1 MPEEKYM
8 RRAIELA
15 KKGSGHVNPN
25 PLVGAVIVK
34 DGEIIGEGY
43 HECYGQLHAERNAIA
58 NARKRG
64 NNIEGSTI
72 YVTLEPCCH
81 YGKTPPCTEAII
93 EEKIARVVVGS
104 DDPNPLVSGKGFKLL
119 REKGIEVIP
128 HFLKEECD
136 AMNHVFFHY
145 ISTGTPYV
153 AMKYAMT
160 MDGKIACY
168 TGDSKWVTG
177 EESRAHVQTLRNHYK
192 GIMAGIGTVLADD
205 PMLSCRIEGGRD
217 PVRIIADSHL
227 RIPMDSQLV
236 RTAKQQPLIVACLPD
251 ADETKAVQLEEK
263 GVEVLRIPGIAVNDF
278 SGSSSDSVLKYKD
291 RLLADNLADNNISR
305 EVDSDIIEEKQKEV
319 ISLPVLMKELGSRKI
334 DGILLEGGGQ
344 LNESALQAGIV
355 QRVYCYIAP
364 KIFGGAQA
372 KTPVEGQGLAK
383 AADAWHFKRKLIER
397 QVVCLQELLRKLEK
411 SRASKKVRIPL
422 SLQLRQ
428 ILF

>member
-25 PLVGAVIVK
+25 PLVGAVIVR

-58 NARKRG
+58 NAKKRG
-64 NNIEGSTI
+64 NSLEGSTI

-104 DDPNPLVSGKGFKLL
+104 DDPNPLVSGKGFQML

-145 ISTGTPYV
+145 IRTGTPYV

-205 PMLSCRIEGGRD
+205 PMLNCRIEGGRD
-217 PVRIIADSHL
+217 PIRIIADSHL

-236 RTAKQQPLIVACLPD
+236 RTAGQQSLIVACLPD
-251 ADETKAVQLEEK
+251 ADEEKAVQLQEK
-263 GVEVLRIPGIAVNDF
+263 GVEVLRIPGVTT
-278 SGSSSDSVLKYKD
+278 
-291 RLLADNLADNNISR
+291 ADIT
-305 EVDSDIIEEKQKEV
+305 EEQKEV
-319 ISLPVLMKELGSRKI
+319 ISLPVLMKELGARKI

-355 QRVYCYIAP
+355 DRIYCYIAP

-372 KTPVEGQGLAK
+372 KTPVEGQGLTR
-383 AADAWHFKRKLIER
+383 AADAWQFKRIGMQEFGQDILLEYEKA
-397 QVVCLQELLRKLEK
+397 QEL
-411 SRASKKVRIPL
+411 
-422 SLQLRQ
+422 Q
-428 ILF
+428 

>member
-25 PLVGAVIVK
+25 PLVGAVIVR

-58 NARKRG
+58 NAKKRG
-64 NNIEGSTI
+64 NSLEGSTI

-104 DDPNPLVSGKGFKLL
+104 DDPNPLVSGKGFQML

-145 ISTGTPYV
+145 IRTGTPYV

-205 PMLSCRIEGGRD
+205 PMLNCRIEGGRD
-217 PVRIIADSHL
+217 PIRIIADSHL

-236 RTAKQQPLIVACLPD
+236 RTAGQQPLIVACLPD
-251 ADETKAVQLEEK
+251 ADEEKAAQLQEK
-263 GVEVLRIPGIAVNDF
+263 GVEVLRIPGVTT
-278 SGSSSDSVLKYKD
+278 
-291 RLLADNLADNNISR
+291 ADIT
-305 EVDSDIIEEKQKEV
+305 EEQKEV
-319 ISLPVLMKELGSRKI
+319 ISLPVLMKELGARKI

-355 QRVYCYIAP
+355 DRIYCYIAP

-372 KTPVEGQGLAK
+372 KTPVEGQGLTR
-383 AADAWHFKRKLIER
+383 AADAWQFNRIGMQDFGQDILLEYEKA
-397 QVVCLQELLRKLEK
+397 QEL
-411 SRASKKVRIPL
+411 
-422 SLQLRQ
+422 Q
-428 ILF
+428 

>member
-1 MPEEKYM
+1 MREEKYM

-25 PLVGAVIVK
+25 PLVGAVIVR

-58 NARKRG
+58 NAKKRG
-64 NNIEGSTI
+64 NSLEGSTI

-104 DDPNPLVSGKGFKLL
+104 DDPNPLVSGKGFQML

-145 ISTGTPYV
+145 IRTGTPYV

-205 PMLSCRIEGGRD
+205 PMLNCRIEGGRD
-217 PVRIIADSHL
+217 PIRIIADSHL
-227 RIPMDSQLV
+227 RIPIDSQLV
-236 RTAKQQPLIVACLPD
+236 RTAGQQPLIVACLPD
-251 ADETKAVQLEEK
+251 ADEEKAAQLQEK
-263 GVEVLRIPGIAVNDF
+263 GVEVLRIPGVTT
-278 SGSSSDSVLKYKD
+278 
-291 RLLADNLADNNISR
+291 ADIT
-305 EVDSDIIEEKQKEV
+305 EEQKEV
-319 ISLPVLMKELGSRKI
+319 ISLPVLMKELGARKI

-355 QRVYCYIAP
+355 DRIYCYIAP

-372 KTPVEGQGLAK
+372 KTPVEGQGLTR
-383 AADAWHFKRKLIER
+383 AADAWQFNRIGMQEFGQDILLEYEKA
-397 QVVCLQELLRKLEK
+397 QEL
-411 SRASKKVRIPL
+411 
-422 SLQLRQ
+422 Q
-428 ILF
+428 

>member
-177 EESRAHVQTLRNHYK
+177 EESRHFA
-192 GIMAGIGTVLADD
+192 
-205 PMLSCRIEGGRD
+205 
-217 PVRIIADSHL
+217 II
-227 RIPMDSQLV
+227 I
-236 RTAKQQPLIVACLPD
+236 
-251 ADETKAVQLEEK
+251 
-263 GVEVLRIPGIAVNDF
+263 
-278 SGSSSDSVLKYKD
+278 
-291 RLLADNLADNNISR
+291 
-305 EVDSDIIEEKQKEV
+305 
-319 ISLPVLMKELGSRKI
+319 KELWLESEQF
-334 DGILLEGGGQ
+334 LLMTRC
-344 LNESALQAGIV
+344 SAVVSKVEETRFVLLQTAICGFRWI
-355 QRVYCYIAP
+355 
-364 KIFGGAQA
+364 
-372 KTPVEGQGLAK
+372 
-383 AADAWHFKRKLIER
+383 
-397 QVVCLQELLRKLEK
+397 
-411 SRASKKVRIPL
+411 L
-422 SLQLRQ
+422 SLYEQRSNSL
-428 ILF
+428 LS

>member
-25 PLVGAVIVK
+25 PLVGAVIVR

-58 NARKRG
+58 NAKKRG
-64 NNIEGSTI
+64 NSLEGSTI

-104 DDPNPLVSGKGFKLL
+104 DDPNPFVSGKGFQML

-145 ISTGTPYV
+145 IRTGTPYV

-205 PMLSCRIEGGRD
+205 PMLNCRIEGGRD
-217 PVRIIADSHL
+217 PIRIIADSHL
-227 RIPMDSQLV
+227 RIPIDSQLV
-236 RTAKQQPLIVACLPD
+236 RTAVQQPLIVACLPD
-251 ADETKAVQLEEK
+251 ADEEKAAQLQEK
-263 GVEVLRIPGIAVNDF
+263 GVEVLRIPGVTT
-278 SGSSSDSVLKYKD
+278 
-291 RLLADNLADNNISR
+291 ADIT
-305 EVDSDIIEEKQKEV
+305 EEQKEV
-319 ISLPVLMKELGSRKI
+319 ISLPVLMKELVARKI
-334 DGILLEGGGQ
+334 YGILLEGGGQ

-355 QRVYCYIAP
+355 DRIYCYIAP

-372 KTPVEGQGLAK
+372 KTPVEGQGLTR
-383 AADAWHFKRKLIER
+383 AADAWQFNRIGMQEFGQDILLEYEKA
-397 QVVCLQELLRKLEK
+397 QEL
-411 SRASKKVRIPL
+411 
-422 SLQLRQ
+422 Q
-428 ILF
+428 

>member
-8 RRAIELA
+8 RRAIKLA

-25 PLVGAVIVK
+25 PLVGAVIVR

-58 NARKRG
+58 NAKKRG
-64 NNIEGSTI
+64 NSLEGSTI

-104 DDPNPLVSGKGFKLL
+104 DDPNPLVSGKGFQML

-145 ISTGTPYV
+145 IRTGTPYV

-160 MDGKIACY
+160 MDGNIACY

-205 PMLSCRIEGGRD
+205 PMLNCRIEGGRD
-217 PVRIIADSHL
+217 PIRIIADSHL

-236 RTAKQQPLIVACLPD
+236 RTAGQQPLIVACLPD
-251 ADETKAVQLEEK
+251 ADEEKAAQLQEK
-263 GVEVLRIPGIAVNDF
+263 GVEVLRIPGVPT
-278 SGSSSDSVLKYKD
+278 
-291 RLLADNLADNNISR
+291 ADIT
-305 EVDSDIIEEKQKEV
+305 EEQKEV
-319 ISLPVLMKELGSRKI
+319 ISLPVLMKELGARKI

-355 QRVYCYIAP
+355 DRIYCYIAP

-372 KTPVEGQGLAK
+372 KTPVEGQGLTR
-383 AADAWHFKRKLIER
+383 AADAWQFKRIGMQEFGQDILLEYEKA
-397 QVVCLQELLRKLEK
+397 QEL
-411 SRASKKVRIPL
+411 
-422 SLQLRQ
+422 Q
-428 ILF
+428 

>member
-25 PLVGAVIVK
+25 PLVGAVIVR

-58 NARKRG
+58 NAKKRG
-64 NNIEGSTI
+64 NSLEGSTI

-93 EEKIARVVVGS
+93 EEKIAKVVVGS
-104 DDPNPLVSGKGFKLL
+104 DDPNPLVSGKGFQML

-145 ISTGTPYV
+145 IRTGTPYV

-205 PMLSCRIEGGRD
+205 PMLNCRIEGGRD
-217 PVRIIADSHL
+217 PIRIIADSHL

-236 RTAKQQPLIVACLPD
+236 RTAGQQLLIVACLPD
-251 ADETKAVQLEEK
+251 ADEKKAAQLQEK
-263 GVEVLRIPGIAVNDF
+263 GVEVLRIPGVTT
-278 SGSSSDSVLKYKD
+278 
-291 RLLADNLADNNISR
+291 ADIT
-305 EVDSDIIEEKQKEV
+305 EEQKEV
-319 ISLPVLMKELGSRKI
+319 ISLPVLMRELGARKI

-355 QRVYCYIAP
+355 DRIYCYIAP

-372 KTPVEGQGLAK
+372 KTPVEGQGLTR
-383 AADAWHFKRKLIER
+383 AADAWQFKRIGIQEFGQDILLEYEK
-397 QVVCLQELLRKLEK
+397 LQEL
-411 SRASKKVRIPL
+411 
-422 SLQLRQ
+422 Q
-428 ILF
+428 

>member
-25 PLVGAVIVK
+25 PLVGAVIVR
-34 DGEIIGEGY
+34 DGEVIGEGY

-58 NARKRG
+58 NAKKRG
-64 NNIEGSTI
+64 NSLEGSTI

-104 DDPNPLVSGKGFKLL
+104 DDPNPLVSGKGFQML

-145 ISTGTPYV
+145 IRTGTPYV

-205 PMLSCRIEGGRD
+205 PMLNCRIEGGRD
-217 PVRIIADSHL
+217 PIRIITDSHL

-236 RTAKQQPLIVACLPD
+236 RTAGQQPLIVACLPD
-251 ADETKAVQLEEK
+251 ADEEKAAQLQEK
-263 GVEVLRIPGIAVNDF
+263 GVEVLRIAGVTT
-278 SGSSSDSVLKYKD
+278 
-291 RLLADNLADNNISR
+291 ADIT
-305 EVDSDIIEEKQKEV
+305 EEQKEV
-319 ISLPVLMKELGSRKI
+319 ISLPVLMKELGARKI

-355 QRVYCYIAP
+355 DRIYCYIAP

-372 KTPVEGQGLAK
+372 KTPVEGQGLTR
-383 AADAWHFKRKLIER
+383 AADAWQFNRIGMQEFGQDILLEYEKA
-397 QVVCLQELLRKLEK
+397 QEL
-411 SRASKKVRIPL
+411 
-422 SLQLRQ
+422 Q
-428 ILF
+428 

>member
-8 RRAIELA
+8 RRAIKLA

-25 PLVGAVIVK
+25 PLVGAVIVR
-34 DGEIIGEGY
+34 DGEIIGEGSP
-43 HECYGQLHAERNAIA
+43 ECYGQLHAERTAIA
-58 NARKRG
+58 NAKKRG
-64 NNIEGSTI
+64 NSLEGSTI

-104 DDPNPLVSGKGFKLL
+104 DDPNPLVSGKGFQML

-145 ISTGTPYV
+145 IRTGTPYV

-205 PMLSCRIEGGRD
+205 PMLNCRIEGGRD
-217 PVRIIADSHL
+217 PIRIIADSHL

-236 RTAKQQPLIVACLPD
+236 RTAGQQPLIVACLPD
-251 ADETKAVQLEEK
+251 ADEEKAAQLQEK
-263 GVEVLRIPGIAVNDF
+263 GVEVLRIPGVTT
-278 SGSSSDSVLKYKD
+278 
-291 RLLADNLADNNISR
+291 ADIT
-305 EVDSDIIEEKQKEV
+305 EEQKEV
-319 ISLPVLMKELGSRKI
+319 ISLPVLMKELGVRKI

-355 QRVYCYIAP
+355 DRIYCYIAP

-372 KTPVEGQGLAK
+372 KTPVEGQGLTR
-383 AADAWHFKRKLIER
+383 AADAWQFNRIGMQEFGQDILLEYEKA
-397 QVVCLQELLRKLEK
+397 QEL
-411 SRASKKVRIPL
+411 
-422 SLQLRQ
+422 Q
-428 ILF
+428 

>member
-25 PLVGAVIVK
+25 PLVGAVIVR

-58 NARKRG
+58 IAKMRG
-64 NNIEGSTI
+64 NSLEGSTI

-104 DDPNPLVSGKGFKLL
+104 DDPNPLVSGKGFQML

-128 HFLKEECD
+128 HFLKEKCD
-136 AMNHVFFHY
+136 AMNHELFHY
-145 ISTGTPYV
+145 IRTGTPYV

-205 PMLSCRIEGGRD
+205 PMLNCRIEGGRD
-217 PVRIIADSHL
+217 PIRIIADSHL
-227 RIPMDSQLV
+227 RIPMDSRHV
-236 RTAKQQPLIVACLPD
+236 RTAGPQPLIVACLPD
-251 ADETKAVQLEEK
+251 ADEEKAAQLQEK
-263 GVEVLRIPGIAVNDF
+263 GVEVLRIPGVTT
-278 SGSSSDSVLKYKD
+278 
-291 RLLADNLADNNISR
+291 ADIT
-305 EVDSDIIEEKQKEV
+305 EEQKEV
-319 ISLPVLMKELGSRKI
+319 ISLPVLMKELGARKI

-355 QRVYCYIAP
+355 DRIYCYIAP

-372 KTPVEGQGLAK
+372 KTPVEGQGLTR
-383 AADAWHFKRKLIER
+383 AADAWQFNRIGMQEFGQDILLEYEKA
-397 QVVCLQELLRKLEK
+397 QEL
-411 SRASKKVRIPL
+411 
-422 SLQLRQ
+422 Q
-428 ILF
+428 

>member
-25 PLVGAVIVK
+25 PLVGAVIVR

-58 NARKRG
+58 NAKKRG
-64 NNIEGSTI
+64 NSLEGSTI

-104 DDPNPLVSGKGFKLL
+104 DDPNPLVSGKGFQML

-145 ISTGTPYV
+145 IRTGTPYV

-205 PMLSCRIEGGRD
+205 PMLNCRIEGGRD
-217 PVRIIADSHL
+217 PIRIIADSHL
-227 RIPMDSQLV
+227 RIPIDSQLV
-236 RTAKQQPLIVACLPD
+236 RTAGQQPLIVACLPD
-251 ADETKAVQLEEK
+251 ADEEKAAQLQEK
-263 GVEVLRIPGIAVNDF
+263 GVEVLRIPGVTT
-278 SGSSSDSVLKYKD
+278 
-291 RLLADNLADNNISR
+291 ADIT
-305 EVDSDIIEEKQKEV
+305 EEQKEV
-319 ISLPVLMKELGSRKI
+319 ISLPVLMKKLGARKI

-355 QRVYCYIAP
+355 DRIYCYIAP

-372 KTPVEGQGLAK
+372 KTPVEGQGLTR
-383 AADAWHFKRKLIER
+383 AADAWQFNRIGMQEFGQDILLEYEKA
-397 QVVCLQELLRKLEK
+397 QEL
-411 SRASKKVRIPL
+411 
-422 SLQLRQ
+422 Q
-428 ILF
+428 

>member
-25 PLVGAVIVK
+25 PLVGAVIVR

-58 NARKRG
+58 NAKKRG
-64 NNIEGSTI
+64 NSLEGSTI

-81 YGKTPPCTEAII
+81 YGKTPPCTEAIV

-104 DDPNPLVSGKGFKLL
+104 DDPNPLVSGKGFQML

-145 ISTGTPYV
+145 IRTGTPYV

-205 PMLSCRIEGGRD
+205 PMLNCRIEGGRD
-217 PVRIIADSHL
+217 PIRIIADSHL

-236 RTAKQQPLIVACLPD
+236 RTAGQQPLIVACLPD
-251 ADETKAVQLEEK
+251 ADEEKAAQLQEK
-263 GVEVLRIPGIAVNDF
+263 GVEVLRIPGVTT
-278 SGSSSDSVLKYKD
+278 
-291 RLLADNLADNNISR
+291 ADIT
-305 EVDSDIIEEKQKEV
+305 EEQKEV
-319 ISLPVLMKELGSRKI
+319 ISLPVLMKELGARKI

-355 QRVYCYIAP
+355 DRIYCYIAP

-372 KTPVEGQGLAK
+372 KTPVEGQGLTR
-383 AADAWHFKRKLIER
+383 AADAWQFNRIGMQEFGQDILLEYEKA
-397 QVVCLQELLRKLEK
+397 QEL
-411 SRASKKVRIPL
+411 
-422 SLQLRQ
+422 Q
-428 ILF
+428 

>member
-15 KKGSGHVNPN
+15 KRGSGHVNPN
-25 PLVGAVIVK
+25 PLVGAVIVR
-34 DGEIIGEGY
+34 DGEILGEGY

-58 NARKRG
+58 NAKKRG
-64 NNIEGSTI
+64 NNLEGSTI

-104 DDPNPLVSGKGFKLL
+104 DDPNPLVSGKGFQML

-145 ISTGTPYV
+145 ISTGRPYV

-192 GIMAGIGTVLADD
+192 GIMAGIGTVFADD
-205 PMLSCRIEGGRD
+205 PMLNCRIEGGRD
-217 PVRIIADSHL
+217 PIRIIADSHL

-236 RTAKQQPLIVACLPD
+236 RTAGQQPLIVACLPD
-251 ADETKAVQLEEK
+251 ADETKATQLQEK
-263 GVEVLRIPGIAVNDF
+263 GVEVLRIPGIAINDF
-278 SGSSSDSVLKYKD
+278 LGADSTTTLED
-291 RLLADNLADNNISR
+291 TG
-305 EVDSDIIEEKQKEV
+305 IEEDKQREV
-319 ISLPVLMKELGSRKI
+319 ISLPILMKELGDRKI

-355 QRVYCYIAP
+355 DRVYCYIAP
-364 KIFGGAQA
+364 KIFGGVQA
-372 KTPVEGQGLAK
+372 KTPVEGQGLTR
-383 AADAWHFKRKLIER
+383 AADAWHFKRIGMQEFGQDILLEYER
-397 QVVCLQELLRKLEK
+397 TQQ
-411 SRASKKVRIPL
+411 
-422 SLQLRQ
+422 
-428 ILF
+428 

>member
-25 PLVGAVIVK
+25 PLVGAVIVR

-58 NARKRG
+58 NAKKRG
-64 NNIEGSTI
+64 NSLEGSTI

-104 DDPNPLVSGKGFKLL
+104 DDPNPLVSGKGFQML

-145 ISTGTPYV
+145 IRTGTPYV

-205 PMLSCRIEGGRD
+205 PMLNCRIEGGRD
-217 PVRIIADSHL
+217 PIRIIADSYL

-236 RTAKQQPLIVACLPD
+236 RTAGQQPLIVACLPD
-251 ADETKAVQLEEK
+251 ADEEKAAQLQEK
-263 GVEVLRIPGIAVNDF
+263 GIEVLRIPGVTT
-278 SGSSSDSVLKYKD
+278 
-291 RLLADNLADNNISR
+291 ADIT
-305 EVDSDIIEEKQKEV
+305 EEQKEV
-319 ISLPVLMKELGSRKI
+319 ISLPVLMKELGARKI

-355 QRVYCYIAP
+355 DRIYCYIAP

-372 KTPVEGQGLAK
+372 KTPVEGQGLTR
-383 AADAWHFKRKLIER
+383 AADAWQFNRIGMQEFGQDILLEYEKA
-397 QVVCLQELLRKLEK
+397 QEL
-411 SRASKKVRIPL
+411 
-422 SLQLRQ
+422 Q
-428 ILF
+428 

>member
-25 PLVGAVIVK
+25 PLVGAVIVR

-58 NARKRG
+58 NAKKRG
-64 NNIEGSTI
+64 NSLEGSTI

-104 DDPNPLVSGKGFKLL
+104 DDPNPLVSGKGFQML

-128 HFLKEECD
+128 HFLKEECG

-145 ISTGTPYV
+145 IRTGTPYV

-205 PMLSCRIEGGRD
+205 PMLNCRIEGGRD
-217 PVRIIADSHL
+217 PIRIIADSHL

-236 RTAKQQPLIVACLPD
+236 RTAGQQPLIVACLPD
-251 ADETKAVQLEEK
+251 ADEEKAAQLQEK
-263 GVEVLRIPGIAVNDF
+263 GVEVLRIPGVTT
-278 SGSSSDSVLKYKD
+278 
-291 RLLADNLADNNISR
+291 ADIT
-305 EVDSDIIEEKQKEV
+305 EEQKEV
-319 ISLPVLMKELGSRKI
+319 ISLPVLMKELGARKI

-355 QRVYCYIAP
+355 DRLYCYIAP

-372 KTPVEGQGLAK
+372 KTPVEGQGLTR
-383 AADAWHFKRKLIER
+383 AADAWQFNRIGMQEFGQDILLEYEKA
-397 QVVCLQELLRKLEK
+397 QEL
-411 SRASKKVRIPL
+411 
-422 SLQLRQ
+422 Q
-428 ILF
+428 

>member
-15 KKGSGHVNPN
+15 KKGSDHVNPN
-25 PLVGAVIVK
+25 PLVGAVIVR

-58 NARKRG
+58 NAKKRG
-64 NNIEGSTI
+64 NSLEGSTI

-104 DDPNPLVSGKGFKLL
+104 DDPNPLVSGKGFQML

-145 ISTGTPYV
+145 IRTGTPYV

-205 PMLSCRIEGGRD
+205 PMLNCRIEGGRD
-217 PVRIIADSHL
+217 PIRIIADSHL

-236 RTAKQQPLIVACLPD
+236 RTAGQQPLIVACLPD
-251 ADETKAVQLEEK
+251 ADEEKAAQLQEK
-263 GVEVLRIPGIAVNDF
+263 GVEVLRIPGVTT
-278 SGSSSDSVLKYKD
+278 
-291 RLLADNLADNNISR
+291 ADIT
-305 EVDSDIIEEKQKEV
+305 EEQKEV
-319 ISLPVLMKELGSRKI
+319 ISLPVLMKELGARKI

-355 QRVYCYIAP
+355 DRIYCYIAP

-372 KTPVEGQGLAK
+372 KTPVEGQGLTR
-383 AADAWHFKRKLIER
+383 AADAWQFNRIGMQEFGQDILLEYEKA
-397 QVVCLQELLRKLEK
+397 QEL
-411 SRASKKVRIPL
+411 
-422 SLQLRQ
+422 Q
-428 ILF
+428 

>member
-25 PLVGAVIVK
+25 PLVGAVIVR

-58 NARKRG
+58 NAKKRG
-64 NNIEGSTI
+64 NSLEGSTI

-104 DDPNPLVSGKGFKLL
+104 DDPNPLVSGKGFQML

-145 ISTGTPYV
+145 IRTGTPYV

-168 TGDSKWVTG
+168 TGNSKWVTG

-205 PMLSCRIEGGRD
+205 PMLNCRIEGGRD
-217 PVRIIADSHL
+217 PIRIIADSHL

-236 RTAKQQPLIVACLPD
+236 RTAGQQPLIVACLPD
-251 ADETKAVQLEEK
+251 ADEEKAAQLQEK
-263 GVEVLRIPGIAVNDF
+263 GVEVLRIPGVTT
-278 SGSSSDSVLKYKD
+278 
-291 RLLADNLADNNISR
+291 ADIT
-305 EVDSDIIEEKQKEV
+305 EEQKEV
-319 ISLPVLMKELGSRKI
+319 ISLPVLMKELGARKI

-355 QRVYCYIAP
+355 DRIYCYIAP

-372 KTPVEGQGLAK
+372 KTPVEGQGLTR
-383 AADAWHFKRKLIER
+383 AADAWKFNRIGMQEFGQDILLEYEKA
-397 QVVCLQELLRKLEK
+397 QEL
-411 SRASKKVRIPL
+411 
-422 SLQLRQ
+422 Q
-428 ILF
+428 

>member
-25 PLVGAVIVK
+25 PLVGAVIVR

-58 NARKRG
+58 NAKKRG
-64 NNIEGSTI
+64 NSLEGSTI

-104 DDPNPLVSGKGFKLL
+104 DDPNPLVSGKGFQML

-145 ISTGTPYV
+145 IRTGTPYV

-205 PMLSCRIEGGRD
+205 PMLNCRIEGGRD
-217 PVRIIADSHL
+217 PIRIIADSHL

-236 RTAKQQPLIVACLPD
+236 RTAGQQPLIVACLPD
-251 ADETKAVQLEEK
+251 ADEEKVAQLQEK
-263 GVEVLRIPGIAVNDF
+263 GVEVLRIPGVTT
-278 SGSSSDSVLKYKD
+278 
-291 RLLADNLADNNISR
+291 ADIT
-305 EVDSDIIEEKQKEV
+305 EEQKEV
-319 ISLPVLMKELGSRKI
+319 ISLPVLMKELGARKI

-355 QRVYCYIAP
+355 DRIYCYIAP

-372 KTPVEGQGLAK
+372 KTPVEGQGLTR
-383 AADAWHFKRKLIER
+383 AADAWQFNRIGMQEFGQDILLEYEKA
-397 QVVCLQELLRKLEK
+397 QEL
-411 SRASKKVRIPL
+411 
-422 SLQLRQ
+422 Q
-428 ILF
+428 

>member
-1 MPEEKYM
+1 MLEEKYM

-25 PLVGAVIVK
+25 PLVGAVIVR

-58 NARKRG
+58 NAKKRG
-64 NNIEGSTI
+64 NSLEGSTI

-104 DDPNPLVSGKGFKLL
+104 DDPNPLVSGKGFQML

-128 HFLKEECD
+128 YFLKEECD

-145 ISTGTPYV
+145 IRTGTPYV

-205 PMLSCRIEGGRD
+205 PMLNCRIEGGRD
-217 PVRIIADSHL
+217 PIRIIADSHL

-236 RTAKQQPLIVACLPD
+236 RTAGQQPLIVACLPD
-251 ADETKAVQLEEK
+251 ADEEKAAQLQEK
-263 GVEVLRIPGIAVNDF
+263 GVEVLRIPGVTT
-278 SGSSSDSVLKYKD
+278 
-291 RLLADNLADNNISR
+291 ADIT
-305 EVDSDIIEEKQKEV
+305 EEQKEV
-319 ISLPVLMKELGSRKI
+319 ISLPVLMKELGARKI

-355 QRVYCYIAP
+355 DRIYCYIAP

-372 KTPVEGQGLAK
+372 KTPVEGQGLTR
-383 AADAWHFKRKLIER
+383 AADAWQFKRIGMQEFGQDILLEYEKA
-397 QVVCLQELLRKLEK
+397 QEL
-411 SRASKKVRIPL
+411 
-422 SLQLRQ
+422 Q
-428 ILF
+428 

>member
-25 PLVGAVIVK
+25 PLVGAVIVR

-58 NARKRG
+58 NAKKRG
-64 NNIEGSTI
+64 NSLEGSTI

-104 DDPNPLVSGKGFKLL
+104 DDPNPLVSGKGFQML

-145 ISTGTPYV
+145 IRTGTPYV

-205 PMLSCRIEGGRD
+205 PMLNFRIEGGRD
-217 PVRIIADSHL
+217 PIRIITDSHL

-236 RTAKQQPLIVACLPD
+236 RTAGQQPLIVACLPD
-251 ADETKAVQLEEK
+251 ADEEKAAQLQEK
-263 GVEVLRIPGIAVNDF
+263 GVEVLRIPGVTT
-278 SGSSSDSVLKYKD
+278 
-291 RLLADNLADNNISR
+291 ADIT
-305 EVDSDIIEEKQKEV
+305 EEQKEV
-319 ISLPVLMKELGSRKI
+319 ISLPVLMKELGARKI

-355 QRVYCYIAP
+355 DRIYCYIAP

-372 KTPVEGQGLAK
+372 KTPVEGQGLTR
-383 AADAWHFKRKLIER
+383 AADAWQFNRIGMQEFGQDILLEYEKA
-397 QVVCLQELLRKLEK
+397 QEL
-411 SRASKKVRIPL
+411 
-422 SLQLRQ
+422 Q
-428 ILF
+428 

>member
-25 PLVGAVIVK
+25 PLVGAVIVR

-58 NARKRG
+58 NAKKRG
-64 NNIEGSTI
+64 NSLEGSTI

-104 DDPNPLVSGKGFKLL
+104 DDPNPLVSGKGFQML

-128 HFLKEECD
+128 HFLKEKCD

-145 ISTGTPYV
+145 IRTGTPYV

-205 PMLSCRIEGGRD
+205 PMLNCGIEGGRD
-217 PVRIIADSHL
+217 PIRIIADSHL

-236 RTAKQQPLIVACLPD
+236 RTAGQQPLIVVCLPD
-251 ADETKAVQLEEK
+251 ADEEKAAQLQEK
-263 GVEVLRIPGIAVNDF
+263 GVEVLRIPGVTT
-278 SGSSSDSVLKYKD
+278 
-291 RLLADNLADNNISR
+291 ADIT
-305 EVDSDIIEEKQKEV
+305 EEQKEV
-319 ISLPVLMKELGSRKI
+319 ISLPVLMKELGARKI

-355 QRVYCYIAP
+355 DRIYCYIAP

-372 KTPVEGQGLAK
+372 KTPVEGQGLTR
-383 AADAWHFKRKLIER
+383 AADAWQFNRIGMQEFGQDILLEYEKA
-397 QVVCLQELLRKLEK
+397 QEL
-411 SRASKKVRIPL
+411 
-422 SLQLRQ
+422 Q
-428 ILF
+428 

>member
-25 PLVGAVIVK
+25 PLVGAVIVR

-58 NARKRG
+58 NAKKRG
-64 NNIEGSTI
+64 NSLEGSTI

-104 DDPNPLVSGKGFKLL
+104 DDPNPLVSGKGFQML

-145 ISTGTPYV
+145 IRTGTPYV

-205 PMLSCRIEGGRD
+205 PMLNCRIEGGRD
-217 PVRIIADSHL
+217 PIRIITDSHL

-236 RTAKQQPLIVACLPD
+236 RTAGQQPLIVACLPD
-251 ADETKAVQLEEK
+251 ADEEKAAQLQEK
-263 GVEVLRIPGIAVNDF
+263 GVEVLRIPGVTT
-278 SGSSSDSVLKYKD
+278 
-291 RLLADNLADNNISR
+291 ADIT
-305 EVDSDIIEEKQKEV
+305 EEQKEV
-319 ISLPVLMKELGSRKI
+319 ISLPVLMKELEARKI

-355 QRVYCYIAP
+355 DRIYCYIAP

-372 KTPVEGQGLAK
+372 KTPVEGQGLTR
-383 AADAWHFKRKLIER
+383 AADAWQFNRIGMQEFGQDILLEYEKA
-397 QVVCLQELLRKLEK
+397 QEL
-411 SRASKKVRIPL
+411 
-422 SLQLRQ
+422 Q
-428 ILF
+428 

>member
-8 RRAIELA
+8 RRAIKLA

-25 PLVGAVIVK
+25 PLVGAVIVR

-58 NARKRG
+58 NAKKRG
-64 NNIEGSTI
+64 NSLEGSTI

-104 DDPNPLVSGKGFKLL
+104 DDPNPLVSGKGFQML

-145 ISTGTPYV
+145 IRTGTPYV

-205 PMLSCRIEGGRD
+205 PMLNCRIEGGKD
-217 PVRIIADSHL
+217 PIRIITDSHL

-236 RTAKQQPLIVACLPD
+236 RTAGQQPLIVACLPD
-251 ADETKAVQLEEK
+251 ADEEKAAQLQEK
-263 GVEVLRIPGIAVNDF
+263 GVEVLRIPGVTT
-278 SGSSSDSVLKYKD
+278 
-291 RLLADNLADNNISR
+291 ADIT
-305 EVDSDIIEEKQKEV
+305 EEQKEV
-319 ISLPVLMKELGSRKI
+319 ISLPVLMKELGARKI

-355 QRVYCYIAP
+355 DRIYCYIAP

-372 KTPVEGQGLAK
+372 KTPVEGQGLTR
-383 AADAWHFKRKLIER
+383 AADAWQFNRIGMQEFGQDILLEYEKA
-397 QVVCLQELLRKLEK
+397 QEL
-411 SRASKKVRIPL
+411 
-422 SLQLRQ
+422 Q
-428 ILF
+428 

>member
-25 PLVGAVIVK
+25 PLVGAVIVR

-58 NARKRG
+58 NAKKRG
-64 NNIEGSTI
+64 NSLEGSTI

-93 EEKIARVVVGS
+93 EEKIAKVVVGS
-104 DDPNPLVSGKGFKLL
+104 DDPNPLVSGKGFQML

-145 ISTGTPYV
+145 IRTGTPYV

-205 PMLSCRIEGGRD
+205 PMLNCRIEGGRD
-217 PVRIIADSHL
+217 PIRIIADSHL

-236 RTAKQQPLIVACLPD
+236 RTAGQQPLIVACLPD
-251 ADETKAVQLEEK
+251 ADEEKAAQLQEK
-263 GVEVLRIPGIAVNDF
+263 GVEVLRIPGVTT
-278 SGSSSDSVLKYKD
+278 
-291 RLLADNLADNNISR
+291 ADIT
-305 EVDSDIIEEKQKEV
+305 EEQKEV
-319 ISLPVLMKELGSRKI
+319 ISLPVLMKELGARKI

-355 QRVYCYIAP
+355 DRIYCYIAP

-372 KTPVEGQGLAK
+372 KTPVEGQGLTR
-383 AADAWHFKRKLIER
+383 AADAWQFNRIGMQEFGQDILLEYEKA
-397 QVVCLQELLRKLEK
+397 QEL
-411 SRASKKVRIPL
+411 
-422 SLQLRQ
+422 Q
-428 ILF
+428 

>member
-25 PLVGAVIVK
+25 PLVGAVIVR

-58 NARKRG
+58 NAKKRG
-64 NNIEGSTI
+64 NSLEGSTI

-104 DDPNPLVSGKGFKLL
+104 DDPNPLVSGKGFQML

-136 AMNHVFFHY
+136 AMNYVFFHY
-145 ISTGTPYV
+145 IRTGIPYV

-205 PMLSCRIEGGRD
+205 PMLNCRIEGGRD
-217 PVRIIADSHL
+217 PIRIIADSHL
-227 RIPMDSQLV
+227 RIPIDSQLV
-236 RTAKQQPLIVACLPD
+236 RTAGQQPLIVACLPD
-251 ADETKAVQLEEK
+251 ADEEKAAQLQEK
-263 GVEVLRIPGIAVNDF
+263 GVEVLRIPGVTT
-278 SGSSSDSVLKYKD
+278 
-291 RLLADNLADNNISR
+291 
-305 EVDSDIIEEKQKEV
+305 EDITEEQKEV
-319 ISLPVLMKELGSRKI
+319 ISLPVLMKELGARKI

-355 QRVYCYIAP
+355 DRIYCYIAP

-372 KTPVEGQGLAK
+372 KTPVEGQGLTR
-383 AADAWHFKRKLIER
+383 AADAWQFNRIGMQEFGQDILLEYEKA
-397 QVVCLQELLRKLEK
+397 QEL
-411 SRASKKVRIPL
+411 
-422 SLQLRQ
+422 Q
-428 ILF
+428 

>member
-25 PLVGAVIVK
+25 PLVGAVIVR

-58 NARKRG
+58 NAKKRG
-64 NNIEGSTI
+64 NSLEGSTI

-104 DDPNPLVSGKGFKLL
+104 DDPNPLVSGKGFQML

-128 HFLKEECD
+128 HFLKEECG

-145 ISTGTPYV
+145 IRTGTPYV

-205 PMLSCRIEGGRD
+205 PMLNCRIEGGRD
-217 PVRIIADSHL
+217 PIRIIADSHL

-236 RTAKQQPLIVACLPD
+236 RTAGQQPLIVACLPD
-251 ADETKAVQLEEK
+251 ADEEKAAQLQEK
-263 GVEVLRIPGIAVNDF
+263 GVEVLRIPGVTT
-278 SGSSSDSVLKYKD
+278 
-291 RLLADNLADNNISR
+291 ADIT
-305 EVDSDIIEEKQKEV
+305 EEQKVV
-319 ISLPVLMKELGSRKI
+319 ISLPVLMKELGARKI

-355 QRVYCYIAP
+355 DRIYCYIAP

-372 KTPVEGQGLAK
+372 KTPVEGQGLTR
-383 AADAWHFKRKLIER
+383 AADAWQFNRIGMQEFGQDILLEYEKA
-397 QVVCLQELLRKLEK
+397 QEL
-411 SRASKKVRIPL
+411 
-422 SLQLRQ
+422 Q
-428 ILF
+428 

>member
-25 PLVGAVIVK
+25 PLVGAVIVR

-58 NARKRG
+58 NAKKRG
-64 NNIEGSTI
+64 NSLEGSTI

-104 DDPNPLVSGKGFKLL
+104 DDPNPLVSGKGFQML

-145 ISTGTPYV
+145 IRTGTPYV

-160 MDGKIACY
+160 MDDKIACY

-205 PMLSCRIEGGRD
+205 PMLNCRIEGGRD
-217 PVRIIADSHL
+217 PIRIIADSHL

-236 RTAKQQPLIVACLPD
+236 RTAGQQPLIVACLPD
-251 ADETKAVQLEEK
+251 ADEEKAAQLQEK
-263 GVEVLRIPGIAVNDF
+263 GVEVLRIPGVTT
-278 SGSSSDSVLKYKD
+278 
-291 RLLADNLADNNISR
+291 ADIT
-305 EVDSDIIEEKQKEV
+305 EEQKEV
-319 ISLPVLMKELGSRKI
+319 ISLPVLMKELGARKI

-355 QRVYCYIAP
+355 DRIYCYIAP

-372 KTPVEGQGLAK
+372 KTPVEGQGLTR
-383 AADAWHFKRKLIER
+383 AADAWQFNRIGMQEFGQDILLEYEKA
-397 QVVCLQELLRKLEK
+397 QEL
-411 SRASKKVRIPL
+411 
-422 SLQLRQ
+422 Q
-428 ILF
+428 

>member
-25 PLVGAVIVK
+25 PLVGAVIVR

-58 NARKRG
+58 NAKKRG
-64 NNIEGSTI
+64 NSLEGSTI

-104 DDPNPLVSGKGFKLL
+104 DDPNPLVSGKGFQML

-145 ISTGTPYV
+145 IRTGTPYV

-205 PMLSCRIEGGRD
+205 PMLNCRIEGGRD
-217 PVRIIADSHL
+217 PIRIIADSHL
-227 RIPMDSQLV
+227 RIPIDSQLV
-236 RTAKQQPLIVACLPD
+236 RTAGQQPLIVACLPD
-251 ADETKAVQLEEK
+251 ADEEKAAQLQEK
-263 GVEVLRIPGIAVNDF
+263 GVEVLRIPGVTT
-278 SGSSSDSVLKYKD
+278 
-291 RLLADNLADNNISR
+291 ADIT
-305 EVDSDIIEEKQKEV
+305 EEQKEV
-319 ISLPVLMKELGSRKI
+319 ISLPVLMKELGARKI

-355 QRVYCYIAP
+355 DRIYCYIAP

-372 KTPVEGQGLAK
+372 KTPVEGQGLTR
-383 AADAWHFKRKLIER
+383 AADAWQFNRIGMQEFGQDILLEYEKA
-397 QVVCLQELLRKLEK
+397 QEL
-411 SRASKKVRIPL
+411 
-422 SLQLRQ
+422 Q
-428 ILF
+428 

>member
-25 PLVGAVIVK
+25 PLVGAVIVR

-58 NARKRG
+58 NAKKRG
-64 NNIEGSTI
+64 NSLEGSTI

-104 DDPNPLVSGKGFKLL
+104 DDPNPLVSGKGFQML

-145 ISTGTPYV
+145 IRTGTPYV

-205 PMLSCRIEGGRD
+205 PMLNCRIEGGRD
-217 PVRIIADSHL
+217 PIRIIADSHL

-236 RTAKQQPLIVACLPD
+236 RTARQQPLIVACLPD
-251 ADETKAVQLEEK
+251 ADEEKAAQLQEK
-263 GVEVLRIPGIAVNDF
+263 GVEVLRIPGVTT
-278 SGSSSDSVLKYKD
+278 
-291 RLLADNLADNNISR
+291 ADIT
-305 EVDSDIIEEKQKEV
+305 EEQKEV
-319 ISLPVLMKELGSRKI
+319 ISLPVLMKELGARKI

-355 QRVYCYIAP
+355 DRIYCYIAP

-372 KTPVEGQGLAK
+372 KTPVEGQGLTR
-383 AADAWHFKRKLIER
+383 AADAWQFNRIGMQEFGQDILLEYEKA
-397 QVVCLQELLRKLEK
+397 QEL
-411 SRASKKVRIPL
+411 
-422 SLQLRQ
+422 Q
-428 ILF
+428 

>member
-25 PLVGAVIVK
+25 PLVGAVIVR

-58 NARKRG
+58 NAKKRG
-64 NNIEGSTI
+64 NSLEGSTI

-104 DDPNPLVSGKGFKLL
+104 DDPNPLVSGKGFQML

-145 ISTGTPYV
+145 IRTGTPYV

-205 PMLSCRIEGGRD
+205 PMLNCRIEGGRD
-217 PVRIIADSHL
+217 PIRIIADSHL
-227 RIPMDSQLV
+227 RIPMNSQLV
-236 RTAKQQPLIVACLPD
+236 RTAGQQPLIVACLPD
-251 ADETKAVQLEEK
+251 ADEEKAAQLQEK
-263 GVEVLRIPGIAVNDF
+263 GVEVLRIPGVTT
-278 SGSSSDSVLKYKD
+278 
-291 RLLADNLADNNISR
+291 ADIT
-305 EVDSDIIEEKQKEV
+305 EEQKEV
-319 ISLPVLMKELGSRKI
+319 ISLPVLMKELGARKI

-355 QRVYCYIAP
+355 DRIYCYIAP

-372 KTPVEGQGLAK
+372 KTPVEGQGLTR
-383 AADAWHFKRKLIER
+383 AADAWQFNRIGKSAGIAVIGSFRRKM
-397 QVVCLQELLRKLEK
+397 
-411 SRASKKVRIPL
+411 SRL
-422 SLQLRQ
+422 
-428 ILF
+428 

>member
-25 PLVGAVIVK
+25 PLVGAVIVR

-58 NARKRG
+58 NAKKRG
-64 NNIEGSTI
+64 NSLEGSTI

-104 DDPNPLVSGKGFKLL
+104 DDPNPLVSGKGFQML
-119 REKGIEVIP
+119 REKRIEVIP

-145 ISTGTPYV
+145 IRTGTPYV

-205 PMLSCRIEGGRD
+205 PMLNCRIEGGRD
-217 PVRIIADSHL
+217 PIRIIADSHL
-227 RIPMDSQLV
+227 RIPIDSQLV
-236 RTAKQQPLIVACLPD
+236 RTAGQQPLIVACLPD
-251 ADETKAVQLEEK
+251 ADEEKAAQLQEK
-263 GVEVLRIPGIAVNDF
+263 GVEVLRIPGVTT
-278 SGSSSDSVLKYKD
+278 
-291 RLLADNLADNNISR
+291 ADIT
-305 EVDSDIIEEKQKEV
+305 EEQKEV
-319 ISLPVLMKELGSRKI
+319 ISLPVLMKELGARKI

-355 QRVYCYIAP
+355 DRIYCYIAP

-372 KTPVEGQGLAK
+372 KTPVEGQGLTR
-383 AADAWHFKRKLIER
+383 AADAWQFNRIGMQEFGQDILLEYEKA
-397 QVVCLQELLRKLEK
+397 QEL
-411 SRASKKVRIPL
+411 
-422 SLQLRQ
+422 Q
-428 ILF
+428 

>member
-15 KKGSGHVNPN
+15 KKGSGQVNPN
-25 PLVGAVIVK
+25 PLVGAVIVR

-58 NARKRG
+58 NAKKRG
-64 NNIEGSTI
+64 NSLEGSTI

-104 DDPNPLVSGKGFKLL
+104 DDPNPLVSGKGFQML

-145 ISTGTPYV
+145 IRTGTPYV

-168 TGDSKWVTG
+168 TGDSSPVTHL
-177 EESRAHVQTLRNHYK
+177 ESPAHVQTLRNHYK

-205 PMLSCRIEGGRD
+205 PMLNCRIEGGRD
-217 PVRIIADSHL
+217 PIRIIADSHL

-236 RTAKQQPLIVACLPD
+236 RTAGQQPLIVACLPD
-251 ADETKAVQLEEK
+251 ADEEKAAQLQEK
-263 GVEVLRIPGIAVNDF
+263 GVEVLRIPGVTT
-278 SGSSSDSVLKYKD
+278 
-291 RLLADNLADNNISR
+291 ADIT
-305 EVDSDIIEEKQKEV
+305 EEQKEV
-319 ISLPVLMKELGSRKI
+319 ISLPVLMKELGARKI

-355 QRVYCYIAP
+355 DRIYCYIAP

-372 KTPVEGQGLAK
+372 KTPVEGQGLTR
-383 AADAWHFKRKLIER
+383 AADAWKFNRIGMQEFGQDILLEYEKA
-397 QVVCLQELLRKLEK
+397 QEL
-411 SRASKKVRIPL
+411 
-422 SLQLRQ
+422 Q
-428 ILF
+428 

>member
-25 PLVGAVIVK
+25 PLVGAVIVR

-58 NARKRG
+58 NAKKRG
-64 NNIEGSTI
+64 NSLEGSTI

-104 DDPNPLVSGKGFKLL
+104 DDPNPLVSGKGFQML

-145 ISTGTPYV
+145 IRTGTPYV

-205 PMLSCRIEGGRD
+205 PMLNCRIEGGRD
-217 PVRIIADSHL
+217 PIRIITDSHL

-236 RTAKQQPLIVACLPD
+236 RTAGQQPLIVACLPD
-251 ADETKAVQLEEK
+251 ADEEKAAQLQEK
-263 GVEVLRIPGIAVNDF
+263 GVEVLRIPGVTT
-278 SGSSSDSVLKYKD
+278 
-291 RLLADNLADNNISR
+291 ADIT
-305 EVDSDIIEEKQKEV
+305 EEQKEV
-319 ISLPVLMKELGSRKI
+319 ISLPILMKELGARKI

-355 QRVYCYIAP
+355 DRIYCYIAP

-372 KTPVEGQGLAK
+372 KTPVEGQGLTR
-383 AADAWHFKRKLIER
+383 AADAWQFNRIGMQEFGQDILLEYEKA
-397 QVVCLQELLRKLEK
+397 QEL
-411 SRASKKVRIPL
+411 
-422 SLQLRQ
+422 Q
-428 ILF
+428 

>member
-25 PLVGAVIVK
+25 PLVGAVIVR

-58 NARKRG
+58 NAKKRG
-64 NNIEGSTI
+64 NSLEGSTI

-104 DDPNPLVSGKGFKLL
+104 DDPNPLVSGKGFQML

-145 ISTGTPYV
+145 IRTGTPYV

-205 PMLSCRIEGGRD
+205 PMLNCRIEGGRD
-217 PVRIIADSHL
+217 PIRIIADSHL

-236 RTAKQQPLIVACLPD
+236 RTAGQQPLIVACLPD
-251 ADETKAVQLEEK
+251 ADEEKAAQLQEK
-263 GVEVLRIPGIAVNDF
+263 GVEVLRIPGVTT
-278 SGSSSDSVLKYKD
+278 
-291 RLLADNLADNNISR
+291 ADIT
-305 EVDSDIIEEKQKEV
+305 EEQKEV
-319 ISLPVLMKELGSRKI
+319 ISLPVLMKELGARKI

-355 QRVYCYIAP
+355 DRLYCYIAP
-364 KIFGGAQA
+364 KIFGGTQA
-372 KTPVEGQGLAK
+372 KTPVEGQGLTR
-383 AADAWHFKRKLIER
+383 AADAWQFNRIGMQEFGQDILLEYEKA
-397 QVVCLQELLRKLEK
+397 QEL
-411 SRASKKVRIPL
+411 
-422 SLQLRQ
+422 Q
-428 ILF
+428 